1 LSFYNCKP
9 TGYDVQ
15 NYALWLAM
23 SASRPMQILVDGESF
38 AAHLENARQTYAA
51 LPELY
56 EQAEKLDIFV

>member
-1 LSFYNCKP
+1 M
-9 TGYDVQ
+9 Q

-51 LPELY
+51 FPELY
-56 EQAEKLDIFV
+56 EQAENLDIFV